1 MTANGRTQQGFSN
14 KTPRR
19 GIGPQRRAY
28 LVTVKRGNLHL
39 QQYQIGQY
47 AMKIARRGSRHWRV
61 DSLSV
66 QVIVRLDE

>member
-1 MTANGRTQQGFSN
+1 MTANGRTQQGSN
-14 KTPRR
+14 APRR

-39 QQYQIGQY
+39 QQDQIGQC

-61 DSLSV
+61 GCLSV